1 MAGTQRAG
9 AERAG
14 VREVGRTKDA
24 GFQIGVRRTVPHPPA
39 TVWSALTSDVGLAA
53 WLGSEVR
60 DAADRAV
67 AAAEVLEAGARF
79 TTADGAEGEVR
90 SVRSVDRIRARLRT
104 AGRAA
109 PTTVQVALLAA
120 ASGTAIVL
128 HEEHLADAA
137 EREERREHWRAV
149 ADTLAA
155 AIEAHDAG

>member
-1 MAGTQRAG
+1 MGGAQTAG
-9 AERAG
+9 AQSTGA
-14 VREVGRTKDA
+14 REVGRTRDV

-60 DAADRAV
+60 DAADRAA
-67 AAAEVLEAGARF
+67 AAAELLEAGARF

-90 SVRSVDRIRARLRT
+90 SVRPVDRIRARLRT

-109 PTTVQVALLAA
+109 PTTVQVALVAV

-155 AIEAHDAG
+155 IVEAHATS